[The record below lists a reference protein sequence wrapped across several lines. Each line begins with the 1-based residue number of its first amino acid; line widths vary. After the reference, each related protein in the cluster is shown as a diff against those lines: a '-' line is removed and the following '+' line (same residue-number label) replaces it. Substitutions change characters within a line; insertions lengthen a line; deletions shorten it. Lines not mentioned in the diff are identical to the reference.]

1 MRKRVQNR
9 GLKRAVRIILLLVV
23 AVWGYLGYRYFFTVT
38 QKYTERTVEL
48 GSKKLSS
55 DPHDFFIGREKNLE
69 SASVDTSEVDTKTI
83 GDYRV
88 RGYALDHTYT
98 YTIHVKDT
106 TAPSIAK
113 DKKAVFGNKN
123 SYQAKEIGKVS
134 DKGEIKSFY
143 VTGAKD
149 AKGNELKIKEHAFSP
164 EDVGE
169 YQVILEATDESGN
182 EATKEVSVKV
192 EESPHFLMVADR
204 KIQVGSDF
212 DPSEFVFA
220 EDKDNKD
227 VSDSVTVDAGDYNYN
242 KSGEYTITAYA
253 TDKKGI
259 KGHTSFKITVGD
271 FGGVNDY
278 GFTDS
283 RETRQAMLDHGYF
296 KTRKTDGNN
305 TDASALATERSS
317 VGIKGGSRAAT
328 CYCFSG
334 FVCKVTADKVYFGTA
349 RHCLECFPIADTTI
363 VANSVGTPATI
374 NTADIKTIQSENH
387 DTAMFSVPTSYFDFE
402 YLRHLREVIVDSSV
416 YDRLPENDTV
426 VMNIQSFGMP
436 DVSWSDIILPVK
448 ARSFDQAGSRWG
460 SFDESY
466 VVTDKV
472 TKQGESGGPL
482 FDKYGELIG
491 INSCIIYLPDGT
503 AISCFCR
510 LEGLTELTARL
521 GEL

>member
-1 MRKRVQNR
+1 
-9 GLKRAVRIILLLVV
+9 
-23 AVWGYLGYRYFFTVT
+23 
-38 QKYTERTVEL
+38 
-48 GSKKLSS
+48 
-55 DPHDFFIGREKNLE
+55 
-69 SASVDTSEVDTKTI
+69 
-83 GDYRV
+83 
-88 RGYALDHTYT
+88 
-98 YTIHVKDT
+98 
-106 TAPSIAK
+106 
-113 DKKAVFGNKN
+113 
-123 SYQAKEIGKVS
+123 
-134 DKGEIKSFY
+134 
-143 VTGAKD
+143 
-149 AKGNELKIKEHAFSP
+149 
-164 EDVGE
+164 
-169 YQVILEATDESGN
+169 
-182 EATKEVSVKV
+182 
-192 EESPHFLMVADR
+192 
-204 KIQVGSDF
+204 
-212 DPSEFVFA
+212 
-220 EDKDNKD
+220 
-227 VSDSVTVDAGDYNYN
+227 
-242 KSGEYTITAYA
+242 
-253 TDKKGI
+253 
-259 KGHTSFKITVGD
+259 
-271 FGGVNDY
+271 
-278 GFTDS
+278 
-283 RETRQAMLDHGYF
+283 
-296 KTRKTDGNN
+296 
-305 TDASALATERSS
+305 
-317 VGIKGGSRAAT
+317 
-328 CYCFSG
+328 
-334 FVCKVTADKVYFGTA
+334 VTADKVYFGTA